1 MAAPTPFTDAG
12 GAHACRW
19 WVVALLCAAL
29 LLAVAGAR
37 AAGVDDRLAPLLEQA
52 LQGPPEAAAAIRVQS
67 SESPGGIVGGEA
79 FGLLDIEFEAF
90 RQALAQHSRWCDML
104 LLHLNNKSC
113 STAAEGGRVTLSLGV
128 VRRYDIPADQAFAL
142 AFQHQQ
148 VETGPRRFAVR
159 LDAPSGPAST
169 RDIQI
174 VLEAMPAP
182 GGRTF
187 ARLSYSYG
195 QGFMTA
201 AALRLYFATFGRSK
215 VGFSEVGRTPNGQPE
230 LIGGIRGLVERNAM
244 RYFLALQALFAADA
258 QPQRARRWF
267 ELTEQHPRQL
277 HEPTLEQYL
286 AHRPFG
292 H

>member
-1 MAAPTPFTDAG
+1 MAGPLGPRG
-12 GAHACRW
+12 PRRR
-19 WVVALLCAAL
+19 AAL
-29 LLAVAGAR
+29 LLCTLLLAAARTVAAE
-37 AAGVDDRLAPLLEQA
+37 AEDRLTPLLEQA
-52 LQGPPEAAAAIRVQS
+52 LQRPAEAAAIRVQS

-79 FGLLDIEFEAF
+79 FGLLDTEFEAF
-90 RQALAQHSRWCDML
+90 RQALAQPPRWCEML

-113 STAAEGGRVTLSLGV
+113 STAAEGGRVTLALGV

-142 AFQHQQ
+142 EFRHQQ
-148 VETGPRRFAVR
+148 VEASPRRFAAR
-159 LDAPSGPAST
+159 LEAANGPAGT

-201 AALRLYFATFGRSK
+201 TALRLYFATFGRSK
-215 VGFSEVGRTPNGQPE
+215 VGFSEVGHLPNGQPE

-277 HEPTLEQYL
+277 HEPSLEQYL
-286 AHRPFG
+286 ANRPFG